1 MSLRGLVIA
10 LVLLAGVGLAW
21 QQRAQLRAWLGT
33 APPVAAAIP
42 SFNELGTN
50 QPARTVEGRAKLSG
64 LRKCVNGQQVSYTNV
79 ECPAGH
85 REQAVTA
92 APVNVVPATPVARPA
107 AAASGGGGQA
117 ALHRALDVAPDE
129 QLRERLMDRAIEGR
143 R

>member
-1 MSLRGLVIA
+1 MSIRGLVIA

-21 QQRAQLRAWLGT
+21 QKRAQLQAWLGT

-42 SFNELGTN
+42 SFNEPSAD
-50 QPARTVEGRAKLSG
+50 QPARTVEGRAKLGG

-79 ECPAGH
+79 ECPPGH

-92 APVNVVPATPVARPA
+92 GAVNVVPATPVARPA
-107 AAASGGGGQA
+107 AAASSAGGQA
-117 ALHRALDVAPDE
+117 ALHRALDVAPDD
-129 QLRERLMDRAIEGR
+129 QLRERLMERAVEGR